1 MLIVA
6 QSVGETM
13 LSYLTKRLDYPKE
26 CPTQI
31 ERDDHKYDQQDH
43 NNEVLFSHFAQSQVS
58 D

>member
-1 MLIVA
+1 
-6 QSVGETM
+6 M